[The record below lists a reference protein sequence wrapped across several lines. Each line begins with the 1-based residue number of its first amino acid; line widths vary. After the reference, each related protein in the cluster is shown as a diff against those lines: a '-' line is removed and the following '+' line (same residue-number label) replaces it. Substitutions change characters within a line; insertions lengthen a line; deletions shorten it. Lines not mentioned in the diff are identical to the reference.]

1 MAKVDFSSYGN
12 AAPKQQEPAPEL
24 VKHESGMANVT
35 IRVDADSLLQCDGEF
50 IDSLKAGMMFKT
62 QLPIGQHLLE
72 FLSDENPNIKVE
84 KIVEWPESDKNYL
97 VIVNELKAKIA
108 PPMPQM
114 GQQQMPRRNSAL
126 DRLNQMAQRNPF
138 ATTQIPPMPGAVPP
152 PMPGAVPSMPPTPPF
167 NNDNK

>member
-108 PPMPQM
+108 PPIPQM

-126 DRLNQMAQRNPF
+126 DEISQRARRNPF
-138 ATTQIPPMPGAVPP
+138 ATQQVPP
-152 PMPGAVPSMPPTPPF
+152 PMPGAAPSMPPTPPPF
-167 NNDNK
+167 NKNNN

>member
-1 MAKVDFSSYGN
+1 MAIDFSFLEN

-84 KIVEWPESDKNYL
+84 KIVEWSESDKNYL

-138 ATTQIPPMPGAVPP
+138 ATTQVPPMPGAVPP